1 MLTHFKHVLLSE
13 ILWTVAFKA
22 PLSMEFSG
30 QDYRSDLP
38 RPPPGDL
45 PDPGIKSTS
54 LMSPA
59 LVGRFIYNELRYF
72 LLPEY
77 RIPNTSD
84 SKFGTK
90 AYKEF
95 RDFTSSTHN
104 PQKPHTQILEHRSSK
119 SSEIS
124 HFKHRPWTLQ
134 TPTWEHKLYSVLQ
147 SYNLKKHFQIPETQY
162 LKLSS

>member
-54 LMSPA
+54 LMSLA
-59 LVGRFIYNELRYF
+59 LGGMF
-72 LLPEY
+72 
-77 RIPNTSD
+77 
-84 SKFGTK
+84 
-90 AYKEF
+90 
-95 RDFTSSTHN
+95 FTIST
-104 PQKPHTQILEHRSSK
+104 
-119 SSEIS
+119 
-124 HFKHRPWTLQ
+124 
-134 TPTWEHKLYSVLQ
+134 TWEAPLKRVVKLVNYIYMLKCIEMRLKVNSKMNQ
-147 SYNLKKHFQIPETQY
+147 SL
-162 LKLSS
+162 LMDV